1 MEFESQEFMRVE
13 QSLQKMSPST
23 KRTMEPSKVVH
34 HSYGAMRDAAG
45 EKNDGAWWMAP
56 FSSYYSQLAWGKICS
71 LLQPSLNHHFSG
83 SEIMPGLWISDHASV
98 CDLQALQDRNIQH
111 IICAVLGVKAMF
123 PRHIQ
128 YTRLPLRDTHDEDIY
143 QYFDKAADIIHD
155 VISAGESILVHCRC
169 GVSRSVTLVC
179 AYLIKY
185 HKMSH
190 EEAIRTIQAKRAC
203 ANPIQSFRNQLRSFE
218 EKQQ

>member
-1 MEFESQEFMRVE
+1 
-13 QSLQKMSPST
+13 MSPSKVT
-23 KRTMEPSKVVH
+23 SPRSAVSSGGRREMHPVRVIHPNNAVNDRPSDQD
-34 HSYGAMRDAAG
+34 SD
-45 EKNDGAWWMAP
+45 ENPWWMKP
-56 FSSYYSQLAWGKICS
+56 WTSYYSQLAWGKLCS

-83 SEIMPGLWISDHASV
+83 SEILPGLWISDHASV
-98 CDLQALQDRNIQH
+98 CDLQALKDRNIQH

-143 QYFDKAADIIHD
+143 RFFDKAADIIHD
-155 VISAGESILVHCRC
+155 VLSAGESILVHCRC

-190 EEAIRTIQAKRAC
+190 DEAIHTIQKARPC
-203 ANPIQSFRNQLRSFE
+203 ANPIQSFRNQLRSFS
-218 EKQQ
+218 EKQE

>member
-1 MEFESQEFMRVE
+1 LPPLR
-13 QSLQKMSPST
+13 
-23 KRTMEPSKVVH
+23 KR
-34 HSYGAMRDAAG
+34 GAPDSAIAL
-45 EKNDGAWWMAP
+45 NDGRDPWWLVP
-56 FSSYYSQLAWGKICS
+56 WTSYYSQLAWGKLCS
-71 LLQPSLNHHFSG
+71 LLQPSLNHQFSG
-83 SEIMPGLWISDHASV
+83 SEILPGLWISDHASV

-128 YTRLPLRDTHDEDIY
+128 YTRLPIRDTHDEDIY
-143 QYFDKAADIIHD
+143 QFFDQAADIIHD
-155 VISAGESILVHCRC
+155 VLSAKESILVHCRC

-190 EEAIRTIQAKRAC
+190 EEAIHTIQRVRPC
-203 ANPIQSFRNQLRSFE
+203 ANPIPSFRNQLRSYYNLF
-218 EKQQ
+218 